1 MKTIKKTGIVFL
13 MLLFAGMQ
21 MVNAQPQQRN
31 NPQQMSFMKTT
42 VLPFIQKQQEQFIK
56 VLTPN
61 EKATLNKAKNELKA
75 FRAQGKQIRESMNG
89 KFNQQ
94 LWDTRKAQYQKI
106 ISQVEAIVK
115 AHPKAAKAYTMAMEK
130 QEAIWSQNM
139 PMRGNANGMKMKKGM
154 ANRQN
159 NMFSKLNNPA
169 FALIM
174 DTKNF
179 QSHTKMMM
187 KRPNMNRQGMQRQ
200 GKKGIRKNGN
210 CNQKGMKSMRNK
222 KMMNKHH
229 QIMMMKIMKN
239 PSIRKEVLYYVKNNV
254 VPTVIKER
262 NNFEKDLSSRERK
275 ELTNA
280 RKSLKTIEEKIIS
293 IKEKAALSGNKPAGN
308 ELLSLNIE
316 KQKNVI
322 IVEEIALK
330 HYTQLTSVI
339 NKIKINIPKW
349 KNDVRKIVM
358 ANMPMQQ
365 KQMVGRKGNQ
375 NFSKQMMMKKNSAKS
390 MIRFLLFDPE
400 NPQGFIFTHKKGKK
414 NNF

>member
-31 NPQQMSFMKTT
+31 NPQQMSFIKST

-56 VLTPN
+56 VLTPK

-94 LWDTRKAQYQKI
+94 LWNTRKAQYQKI
-106 ISQVEAIVK
+106 LSQVEAIVK
-115 AHPKAAKAYTMAMEK
+115 AHPKAAKAYTTAMEK
-130 QEAIWSQNM
+130 QEAIWIQNM

-154 ANRQN
+154 ANRPN

-174 DTKNF
+174 DTNNI
-179 QSHTKMMM
+179 QAMM
-187 KRPNMNRQGMQRQ
+187 KRPNRSGQRMKMQ
-200 GKKGIRKNGN
+200 GKRGIRKNGN
-210 CNQKGMKSMRNK
+210 CNPKGMKNMRNN
-222 KMMNKHH
+222 KMGNKHH
-229 QIMMMKIMKN
+229 QMMMMKLMKN

-275 ELTNA
+275 ELNNA
-280 RKSLKTIEEKIIS
+280 RNSLKTIEEKIIS
-293 IKEKAALSGNKPAGN
+293 IKEKAALTGNKPAGN

-316 KQKNVI
+316 KQKNI
-322 IVEEIALK
+322 IVVEEIALK
-330 HYTQLTSVI
+330 HYAKLASVI
-339 NKIKINIPKW
+339 DNIKINIPKW

-365 KQMVGRKGNQ
+365 KRMVGQKGNHPFR
-375 NFSKQMMMKKNSAKS
+375 NQMMMKKNSAKS

-400 NPQGFIFTHKKGKK
+400 NPQGFMFAHKKGRP
-414 NNF
+414 